1 MGFLRKVG
9 KKIGRGIK
17 KIGKK
22 IGKAFKSIIKPFA
35 KVFNKLGPIGSIA
48 MMMILPGIGQMMAG
62 FGAGTVTQTLGAF
75 AGNAVKFVGNAI
87 NFVATAPQKILG
99 SITNGITNAWNGL
112 TGAQLPAGQTSWF
125 DNFKS
130 DMTNTWTSGGAIDTT
145 GNIGGVKGDIVGEG
159 NFFDYS
165 TQGQAKIESFKT
177 DFGQMGKDIKNVFKP
192 DERIKIT
199 EDKIA
204 STITDPKELE
214 LFNQGKSTKYVL
226 DRTGVIGNVRD
237 ALGGT
242 VSKVKDITVPG
253 VGDVGDV
260 AWGANTGLTAYNAYS
275 TFNPQEMETLGGSG
289 MGILAE
295 EQLYGGDQG
304 GMYNQ
309 TPPTWSYNQNQ
320 SVAQNQQSAVN
331 AWNSNYGF
339 PQGFNPMDT
348 PGYGFSYEQWLQ
360 QQMAA

>member
-1 MGFLRKVG
+1 MGWLRKTV

-17 KIGKK
+17 KIGRK

-35 KVFNKLGPIGSIA
+35 KIFGKLGPIGSIA
-48 MMMILPGIGQMMAG
+48 MMMVMPGLGQMMAG

-112 TGAQLPAGQTSWF
+112 FTDPVAGGAKGGSWWN
-125 DNFKS
+125 NFKA
-130 DMTNTWTSGGAIDTT
+130 DMQQTWTSGGAIDTT
-145 GNIGGVKGDIVGEG
+145 GNISGTKGKLVGEG

-165 TQGQAKIESFKT
+165 TQGQAKLESFTK
-177 DFGQMGKDIKNVFKP
+177 DFGKMGTDIKDVFKKDTRTP
-192 DERIKIT
+192 IGEGQV
-199 EDKIA
+199 DKVLE
-204 STITDPKELE
+204 TTDPSILE
-214 LFNQGKSTKYVL
+214 RDFKVVPDGAVAKFRQGAGEAVTK
-226 DRTGVIGNVRD
+226 I
-237 ALGGT
+237 
-242 VSKVKDITVPG
+242 KDITVPG

-260 AWGANTGLTAYNAYS
+260 AWGSNAALTAYNAYS
-275 TFNPQEMETLGGSG
+275 TFNPQEMEVLGGSG

-304 GMYNQ
+304 SMYNQ
-309 TPPTWSYNQNQ
+309 TPPTWSYDQNM
-320 SVAQNQQSAVN
+320 SLAQNQNSAIN
-331 AWNSNYGF
+331 AWNNNYGF
-339 PQGFNPMDT
+339 PQGFDPYAT